1 MDNLRRQLVCKNKR
15 VSERKICKNDSQM
28 GGEGHKMIARQLMEG
43 KLYTEEAQWERYCH
57 VILSL
62 QLPALDD
69 GLFAL
74 GCFRNL
80 EN

>member
-1 MDNLRRQLVCKNKR
+1 
-15 VSERKICKNDSQM
+15 
-28 GGEGHKMIARQLMEG
+28 MEG